1 MAQAGGC
8 GLEYFYLWEAAEIKT
23 TGPGPVS
30 LSQVGDGGSRRA
42 VLSALPSLNCLVNL
56 LDRNRDGEPGWL
68 PPPSEPGWGEACPQG
83 GGGRLTWGWGRS
95 SVLSRGHTM
104 GGGVHTRS
112 GGVWG
117 DCA

>member
-8 GLEYFYLWEAAEIKT
+8 GLEYFYLREAVETKT

-56 LDRNRDGEPGWL
+56 LDRNRDGEPGWF
-68 PPPSEPGWGEACPQG
+68 PPPSEPGLG
-83 GGGRLTWGWGRS
+83 GGPVLREEGEDSPGVGEEQCALTRAHDGRGCSHPVR
-95 SVLSRGHTM
+95 RGM
-104 GGGVHTRS
+104 G
-112 GGVWG
+112 
-117 DCA
+117 